1 LVTEALGA
9 APKRQFEIIE
19 PDKFVR
25 ITMVSLQIHQKF
37 EADYSD
43 HAEFVVTARHLNDFE
58 AQMKPNTTYDLGA
71 PGPNFK
77 VMITK
82 VRKCPASSSIRA

>member
-1 LVTEALGA
+1 
-9 APKRQFEIIE
+9 
-19 PDKFVR
+19 
-25 ITMVSLQIHQKF
+25 
-37 EADYSD
+37 
-43 HAEFVVTARHLNDFE
+43 
-58 AQMKPNTTYDLGA
+58 MKPNTTYDLGA